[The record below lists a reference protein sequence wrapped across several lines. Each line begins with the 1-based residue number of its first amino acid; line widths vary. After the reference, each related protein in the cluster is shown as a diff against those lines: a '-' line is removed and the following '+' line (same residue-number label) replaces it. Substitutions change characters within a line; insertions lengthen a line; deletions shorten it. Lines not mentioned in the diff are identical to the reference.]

1 MGSLEPEDAE
11 RMASM
16 YGRYVKLPDRLLV
29 LLKQVENDTAPDA
42 SCDEAIALVMASVWL
57 VEPLLGSW

>member
-1 MGSLEPEDAE
+1 
-11 RMASM
+11 MASM